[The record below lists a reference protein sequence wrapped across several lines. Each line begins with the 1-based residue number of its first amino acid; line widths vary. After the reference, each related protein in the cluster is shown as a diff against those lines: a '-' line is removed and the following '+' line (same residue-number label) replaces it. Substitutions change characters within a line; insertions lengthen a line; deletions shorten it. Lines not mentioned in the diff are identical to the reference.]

1 VSLDQLTTSQGQK
14 IIDELRKGI
23 PPHGYVEEF
32 TIGRKQ
38 EIKSLEDHLD
48 EDSIAFALLL
58 KANYGSGK
66 THLLQLIKEK
76 ALKKNYLVSSVVLDA
91 KSGVRF
97 NRLDQV
103 FGAIMRGLE
112 TALDDHTE
120 TGNLETILNFFA
132 KTAETAVDDPNHLGH
147 GFWRELSNHGKWDF
161 SETLSSPPLYVAIRA
176 WVKCK
181 EDSVRNLI
189 LDWLRFPENY
199 VNRRQDLYWKLV
211 GDQRRHYRDIRTERQ
226 FYEDHVLSFEPA
238 GYTNCWNALEDFQ
251 QLAINSLLPGPGVA
265 VLFDE
270 FEDVLTN
277 LNNITWQRK
286 AFFNL
291 FRFVS
296 GKQFTGKT
304 FYAVTPAFA
313 EKCKKL
319 LFMKGAYDF
328 DYSQF
333 DKLPTFAMSPL
344 GGPDMQKLAE
354 KIAGVHERAYVHK
367 LSPRDR
373 EEVIA
378 AAGRAGFR
386 TVEDRT
392 RQAIKDCVQ
401 SLDRFLD

>member
-1 VSLDQLTTSQGQK
+1 VSLEQLTASQGQK

-23 PPHGYVEEF
+23 PPHGYVEDF

-38 EIKSLEDHLD
+38 EIEWLDDHLE
-48 EDSIAFALLL
+48 EDSSAFALLL

-76 ALKKNYLVSSVVLDA
+76 ALKKDYLVSSVVLDA

-120 TGNLETILNFFA
+120 TGGLETILNFFA
-132 KTAETAVDDPNHLGH
+132 TSGLKAVKDPEHDGH
-147 GFWRELSNHGKWDF
+147 EFWKKLSNGGKWDY
-161 SETLSSPPLYVAIRA
+161 SDVLSSPQVYVALRA
-176 WVKCK
+176 WIKCK
-181 EDSVRNLI
+181 EDDIRNLV

-199 VNRRQDLYWKLV
+199 QNQRKTLYWKLV
-211 GDQRRHYRDIRTERQ
+211 GSQRRYFRDIRPEHQ
-226 FYEDHVLSFEPA
+226 FYEDAVLEFPA
-238 GYTNCWNALEDFQ
+238 AGGYADCWAALEDFQ
-251 QLAINSLLPGPGVA
+251 QLAINSLLPGVA

-277 LNNITWQRK
+277 LNNIDWQKK

-296 GKQFTGKT
+296 GARFTGKT
-304 FYAVTPAFA
+304 FYAVTPAFV
-313 EKCKKL
+313 EKCKQRL
-319 LFMKGAYDF
+319 LGKGAFDF

-344 GGPDMQKLAE
+344 GGPDMQQLARTI
-354 KIAGVHERAYVHK
+354 IAVHERAYGHR
-367 LSPRDR
+367 LAPRDR
-373 EEVIA
+373 EEVIST
-378 AAGRAGFR
+378 AGRAGFR

-392 RQAIKDCVQ
+392 RQAIKECVQ
-401 SLDRFLD
+401 HLDGFLD